1 MQNPIKWVKGWQSS
15 TKRYAIISVLLTAWL
30 LYRQEMVWFSDL
42 SGILFAP
49 IGVLIVAPITF
60 FVLAFIADAL
70 HDFIHWLE
78 DKK

>member
-15 TKRYAIISVLLTAWL
+15 TKRYAIISVLLTVWV
-30 LYRQEMVWFSDL
+30 LYKENLFWFSDL
-42 SGILFAP
+42 NGILVAP
-49 IGVLIVAPITF
+49 LTVLIVAPIVF

-78 DKK
+78 DSK